1 MLFRD
6 YEPAD
11 HESCLKIFD
20 SNCPP
25 YFDSSERDLFD
36 NWLTAIDEGGIA
48 RESIEK
54 SYYFVGEWHGV
65 VVSCGGIY
73 SMFNKS
79 EVRLSWGMVSREHHR
94 KGLGK
99 ALFRYRFEAFQ
110 KRFPEFELKLDT
122 SQLTFPF
129 YERMNFVITHIE
141 KNGYGP
147 DLDKYE
153 MTYRQE

>member
-25 YFDSSERDLFD
+25 CFDSSERDLFD
-36 NWLTAIDEGGIA
+36 KLLTAIDEGGIA
-48 RESIEK
+48 
-54 SYYFVGEWHGV
+54 
-65 VVSCGGIY
+65 
-73 SMFNKS
+73 
-79 EVRLSWGMVSREHHR
+79 REHHR

-129 YERMNFVITHIE
+129 YERMNLVITHIE